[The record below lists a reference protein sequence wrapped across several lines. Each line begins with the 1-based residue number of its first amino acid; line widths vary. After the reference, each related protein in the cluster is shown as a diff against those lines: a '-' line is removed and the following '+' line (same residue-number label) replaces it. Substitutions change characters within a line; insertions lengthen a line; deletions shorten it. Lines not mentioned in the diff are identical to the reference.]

1 MAPMTRRDE
10 LDALSSKELHDRAV
24 KRAEKHLDIKFLW
37 NLMKLVPAANAAAGQ
52 QDEADNDVYHW
63 SSQVA
68 DTFRD
73 DDGRLSD
80 ALRPVYLDYLEQ
92 HPDA

>member
-1 MAPMTRRDE
+1 MSRRDE
-10 LDALSSKELHDRAV
+10 LNTLTSKELHDRAV
-24 KRAEKHLDIKFLW
+24 HHAQRHLNVKFLW
-37 NLMKLVPAANAAAGQ
+37 NLMKMVPAANAAAGQ
-52 QDEADNDVYHW
+52 EEQADYDIAHW
-63 SSQVA
+63 SGQVA

-80 ALRPVYLDYLEQ
+80 ALRPVYLEYLEA